1 MYDPEE
7 KGIELVNPE
16 PSVGMEGIPG
26 VEREVAHLRNTYNTE
41 EELYDVVL
49 NLAKAYEKI
58 APEVVEH
65 QKYKCDDAEIILTG
79 HGVVYRACLAA
90 VDLLRE
96 QGVKVG
102 AFRPVTLRPF
112 PQKELKE
119 TVKSIDKMLVIE
131 SAYGQFKRLVTDALY
146 GETVE
151 IDTLYKPGMGIT
163 AEEIVERIK
172 SY

>member
-1 MYDPEE
+1 M
-7 KGIELVNPE
+7 
-16 PSVGMEGIPG
+16 
-26 VEREVAHLRNTYNTE
+26 
-41 EELYDVVL
+41 
-49 NLAKAYEKI
+49 
-58 APEVVEH
+58 
-65 QKYKCDDAEIILTG
+65 
-79 HGVVYRACLAA
+79 
-90 VDLLRE
+90 RE